1 VVGVRECADAASQLG
16 ASALVSE
23 VYLQTRQ
30 GPLYEQWNAQPRSE
44 GADLGAF
51 GSWLPQFHAAL
62 LEVAKFELSFAMSAG
77 LLHPRTLV
85 TQLLAE
91 TLMTIGSQC
100 AGRLLEIARA
110 EPEAQEAPLASILAL
125 AREAAQWTEA
135 LCEQL
140 GCAKNADGDLREA
153 ESALRAACD
162 APFAAVRAQ
171 YASVEAAILGRR
183 LAAMR
188 FVTAGSPAA
197 MAAALAEALTDA
209 DAAHEL
215 APERCAAFASTA
227 SAEPGAAVARLLR
240 LQLATVLEGS
250 LATAHA
256 QASLVLTK
264 LRAALKLAPETF
276 NSNSASGAGAAA
288 PGGDAG
294 AGAGTSGLTVAAAAH
309 AWSHFGVAVAAV
321 AGLQAHATCVQSLGV
336 AVTAVGGGGGEDL
349 DLHTGLPAAVAASLS
364 LLAAARTI
372 ALDAALAP
380 AAAQLAA
387 IPSLAVWASPAQPA
401 AFVPAALAYA
411 TAVGEHLLMLPQAL
425 EPHAHAGRL
434 GAPVFQPDG
443 GLGIISGA
451 AAAADAVFEWL
462 QVIVDRTIFAMLAE
476 SGKIRTLSAAGA
488 HQLGADA
495 GYLKMVVSSGL
506 GLEPDPRLLALEAA
520 LGADFKSSASQ
531 LAAALQ
537 PAVAADADPAVERV
551 VPLAVVVALVAARV
565 AGGGLVG
572 GGAGATGAGDG
583 GSAGEA
589 ETGAF
594 EI

>member
-1 VVGVRECADAASQLG
+1 

-140 GCAKNADGDLREA
+140 GCAKNAVG
-153 ESALRAACD
+153 ALAA
-162 APFAAVRAQ
+162 ASPPPPFHKINKK

-462 QVIVDRTIFAMLAE
+462 Q